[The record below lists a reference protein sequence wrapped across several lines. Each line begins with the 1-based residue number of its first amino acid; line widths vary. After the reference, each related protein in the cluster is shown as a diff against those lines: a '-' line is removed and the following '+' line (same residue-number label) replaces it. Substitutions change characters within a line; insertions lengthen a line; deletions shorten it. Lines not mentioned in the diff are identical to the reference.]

1 MIPYFRAPSIP
12 LGSVMVSPFLI
23 AILTGAAVM
32 HYRFLGRLR
41 ARGLSADLGARM
53 SLIVSVSTLL
63 FAHLM
68 VAVYEPARFLS
79 GRMRLWDLW
88 SGLSAMGGTIGFLS
102 GWMLFRLLHRSHP
115 SAGAPMFD
123 AAVYC
128 APLGCAV
135 MRIGCF
141 IVHDHPGKPSQHWL
155 AVAFPDGARWDL
167 GLIEMLFW
175 FAMAGAF
182 VLLDRKPRAAGFYP
196 ALTFVI
202 YPLFRLSVLPLRLG
216 QTQYSGLPVDAWVAM
231 IVVPIGLWFAQR
243 TLRRAAEPAR

>member
-1 MIPYFRAPSIP
+1 MIPYFRVPAIP
-12 LGSVMVSPFLI
+12 VGGVMVGPFLI

-32 HYRFLGRLR
+32 HYRFLRRLA
-41 ARGLSADLGARM
+41 ARGLSPELGGRM
-53 SLIVSVSTLL
+53 SLIVSVSALL

-79 GRMRLWDLW
+79 GRIKLRDLW
-88 SGLSAMGGTIGFLS
+88 NGLSAMGGTIGFVF
-102 GWMLFRLLHRSHP
+102 GWILFRFWHRSEP

-141 IVHDHPGKPSQHWL
+141 LVHDHPGKRSEHWL

-175 FAMAGAF
+175 FAMAAGFA
-182 VLLDRKPRAAGFYP
+182 LLDRKPRRTGFYP

-202 YPLFRLSVLPLRLG
+202 YPLFRLSVLPLRSG

-231 IVVPIGLWFAQR
+231 IVIPIGLWFAQR
-243 TLRRAAEPAR
+243 ILRPAVAPGP